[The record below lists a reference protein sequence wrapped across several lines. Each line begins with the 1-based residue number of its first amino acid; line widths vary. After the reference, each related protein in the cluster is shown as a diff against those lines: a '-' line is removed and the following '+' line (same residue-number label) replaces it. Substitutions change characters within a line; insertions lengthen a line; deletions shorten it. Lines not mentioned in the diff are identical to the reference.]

1 MDVASFVERC
11 SDWESDEEKNETL
24 SPWPVFIHE
33 EILTER
39 ARLRIVMK
47 DDIERYKSFLAT
59 HMKGFMAWW
68 QQLDAGGKTRV
79 FQVPDDDLLD
89 YFHTHVKVKGSYEI
103 VLCAVLEQ
111 LRHFKETGYKDGRVN
126 AECYFERF
134 LQNRASCFTM
144 DPSYINSTEANANF
158 FEMLRL
164 LGGPRLLP
172 IRQTQSAEDNNQ
184 AEQEVIKSVSNV
196 QSFRSDRRLVRLA
209 IVRKFADIAIRRY
222 MREVGASESGKTM
235 SSGLLTGDNNQ
246 ETDD

>member
-39 ARLRIVMK
+39 ARLRVVMK
-47 DDIERYKSFLAT
+47 DDIAGYKSFLEK
-59 HMKGFMAWW
+59 HMKGFTGWW
-68 QQLDAGGKTRV
+68 QQLDAASKTRV

-89 YFHTHVKVKGSYEI
+89 YFHSHVKVKGSYEI

-111 LRHFKETGYKDGRVN
+111 LRHFKETGYKDGRVGV
-126 AECYFERF
+126 ECYFERF
-134 LQNRASCFTM
+134 LLNRGSCFTM
-144 DPSYINSTEANANF
+144 DSSYINSAEGATNF
-158 FEMLRL
+158 LEMMRL

-172 IRQTQSAEDNNQ
+172 IRQTQDLEENNQ
-184 AEQEVIKSVSNV
+184 AEQEVIKSIANV

-209 IVRKFADIAIRRY
+209 IVRKFADVAIRRY
-222 MREVGASESGKTM
+222 MREAGEGDATQ
-235 SSGLLTGDNNQ
+235 TGDNQ
-246 ETDD
+246 QGDE